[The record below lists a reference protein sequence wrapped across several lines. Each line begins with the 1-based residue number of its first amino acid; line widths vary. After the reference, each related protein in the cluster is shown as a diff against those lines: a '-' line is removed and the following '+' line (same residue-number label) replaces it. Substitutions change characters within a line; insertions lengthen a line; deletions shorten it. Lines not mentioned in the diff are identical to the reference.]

1 MWGFAIMGNND
12 NKDINSDELNTN
24 ESGAPNFTMETFS
37 IDDILNTKE
46 KYISDSE
53 KAEME
58 RQIMAF
64 DPMKKKLETENLR
77 KGVDSSKKSAAEKSM
92 ERQILDFDPTK
103 LQEKEEVDLGMRKK
117 APKKESF
124 TEVLANY
131 NKKKD
136 INDRESMSNLSEK
149 EFSKAQLQGEF
160 WKAEYKETTEAEKKS
175 YKAIKIIIGLIFFA
189 VVVFGIVAFIQ
200 SRGGSEVIDLTD
212 YADWSEAD
220 LVNEFGFNLTDNKAY
235 AVKTGLEPE
244 VDVTTN
250 VDHGF
255 AVVYVSG
262 KQEGIFFDSDDYS
275 LYGLRVGDPCDNK
288 FENIKYKYT
297 DIKEK
302 TMGRMTRT
310 KTDYILY
317 NSNTG
322 DCVYVSIDDNTGK
335 IKELG
340 YYSHYKKVID

>member
-1 MWGFAIMGNND
+1 MWGFAVMGNSD
-12 NKDINSDELNTN
+12 NKDINSGELNTN
-24 ESGAPNFTMETFS
+24 ESDAPNFTMETFS

-64 DPMKKKLETENLR
+64 DPMKKKRETENLK
-77 KGVDSSKKSAAEKSM
+77 KGFDSSKKSAAEKSM

-103 LQEKEEVDLGMRKK
+103 LQEKKEVDLEIRKK

-124 TEVLANY
+124 TEILANY
-131 NKKKD
+131 NKQKD

-160 WKAEYKETTEAEKKS
+160 WKAEYQETTEAEKKS

-189 VVVFGIVAFIQ
+189 VLVFGIVVFIKNR
-200 SRGGSEVIDLTD
+200 SGGEVIDLTE
-212 YADWSEAD
+212 YAGCSEAN
-220 LVNEFGFNLTDNKAY
+220 LVKEFDFKLKDNKAY
-235 AVKTGLEPE
+235 AVKTGLQPE
-244 VDVTTN
+244 VDVTTK
-250 VDHGF
+250 VDNGF
-255 AVVYVSG
+255 AVVYVNG

-275 LYGLRVGDPCDNK
+275 LYGLRVGDPCDEK
-288 FENIKYKYT
+288 FEAIEYNYS

-302 TMGRMTRT
+302 SMGRMTRT

-317 NSNTG
+317 NENTH

-340 YYSHYKKVID
+340 YYSHYELVIN

>member
-1 MWGFAIMGNND
+1 MGNND
-12 NKDINSDELNTN
+12 NKDINTDNINSN
-24 ESGAPNFTMETFS
+24 ESDAPNFTMDTFS

-64 DPMKKKLETENLR
+64 DPMKKKYQTDALKR
-77 KGVDSSKKSAAEKSM
+77 DYDSTKKSAAEKSK

-103 LQEKEEVDLGMRKK
+103 LQEKSEVDLEMRKK

-131 NKKKD
+131 NKPKD

-160 WKAEYKETTEAEKKS
+160 WKAEYKETTETEKKS

-189 VVVFGIVAFIQ
+189 VVVFGVVAFIQ
-200 SRGGSEVIDLTD
+200 SRSGGDVIDLTD
-212 YADWSEAD
+212 YADWSEAE
-220 LVNEFGFNLTDNKAY
+220 LVNEFGFDLTDNKAY
-235 AVKTGLEPE
+235 ALKTGLEPE
-244 VDVTTN
+244 IDVTAK

-255 AVVYVSG
+255 AVIYIVG
-262 KQEGIFFDSDDYS
+262 KQEGIFFDTDDYS
-275 LYGLRVGDPCDNK
+275 LYGLRVGDPCDDK
-288 FENIKYKYT
+288 FENITYLYS

-302 TMGRMTRT
+302 TMGRITRT
-310 KTDYILY
+310 KKDYILY
-317 NSNTG
+317 NTNTG
-322 DCVYVSIDDNTGK
+322 DCVFVSIDDKTGK

>member
-1 MWGFAIMGNND
+1 MGNND
-12 NKDINSDELNTN
+12 NKDINTDNINSN
-24 ESGAPNFTMETFS
+24 ESDAPNFTMDTFS

-64 DPMKKKLETENLR
+64 DPMKKKYQTDTLA
-77 KGVDSSKKSAAEKSM
+77 KDYDSSKKSAAEKSK

-103 LQEKEEVDLGMRKK
+103 LQEKSEVDLGMRKK

-131 NKKKD
+131 NKPKD

-160 WKAEYKETTEAEKKS
+160 WKAEYKETTETEKKS

-189 VVVFGIVAFIQ
+189 VVVALVVAAIQ
-200 SRGGSEVIDLTD
+200 NRKTDELIDVTEFVD
-212 YADWSEAD
+212 YEDKD
-220 LVNEFGFNLTDNKAY
+220 LEEELNLSFSDNKSY
-235 AVKTGLEPE
+235 ALKTGLEPE
-244 VDVTTN
+244 VDITAKA
-250 VDHGF
+250 DEGF
-255 AVVYVSG
+255 AVVYING
-262 KQEGIFFDSDDYS
+262 KREGIFFDSDSYS
-275 LYGLRVGDPCDNK
+275 LYGLKVGDPCDDK
-288 FENIKYKYT
+288 FENIKYIYT

-317 NSNTG
+317 NTNTG
-322 DCVYVSIDDNTGK
+322 TCVYVSIDDNTAK

-340 YYSHYKKVID
+340 YYSDYKKVIN